1 MSISFEDAVTT
12 ARLFAEE
19 LPAVVA
25 ADLDDVEVIISVN
38 REAALKRLNEVFEG
52 EPLKEEEI
60 PTDCKGIFIGD
71 AAHRVESDETDEEE
85 VLELASGFVVL
96 ICDQIENIEACKLV
110 LLHEF
115 GHALGLDEDEVN
127 SLGLGVTPNHPLAIP
142 ETAPA

>member
-1 MSISFEDAVTT
+1 MSIAFEEAVTT

-25 ADLDDVEVIISVN
+25 EDLDDVEVIICAT
-38 REAALKRLNEVFEG
+38 RDAALKRLNEVFEG
-52 EPLKEEEI
+52 EPLTETEI
-60 PTDCKGIFIGD
+60 PVDCKGIFIGD
-71 AAHRVESDETDEEE
+71 AAHRVESEETEQEE

-127 SLGLGVTPNHPLAIP
+127 SLGLGVTPNHPLAIQ
-142 ETAPA
+142 ETAPS